1 MRSQQ
6 SPGHSRVCLGDCW
19 GDCSGDCAQS
29 PPRPA
34 SIWVIVRVIVL
45 LIRSWCGRL
54 CSAGRTGLLP
64 AAPSRRTGLLPG
76 ERGYFQW
83 TWLLPGERGFFQ
95 ANGATSSGFGYFQ
108 ANGATCGGFGHSGDP
123 IVALPGRAPLRWAR
137 AFVVTAHIRSCRL
150 SATVYRHLHRAPAQ
164 IRPAGSPTSTTASA
178 GTCSTRT
185 GWTAGSNGRCTRP
198 WPKAGGRGATCS
210 SSGTAQGP
218 GGAPRTGAGLARGV
232 CGSEK
237 GDSRGELRRRRTRRR
252 PGHRGVRGRMLYR
265 SLNNSGIRL
274 WLREAARAG
283 QNKSE
288 E

>member
-1 MRSQQ
+1 MLRRANGAASSGSFQANGA
-6 SPGHSRVCLGDCW
+6 SSRG
-19 GDCSGDCAQS
+19 
-29 PPRPA
+29 
-34 SIWVIVRVIVL
+34 
-45 LIRSWCGRL
+45 
-54 CSAGRTGLLP
+54 TGLLP
-64 AAPSRRTGLLPG
+64 VDLTTPRRTGLLPG
-76 ERGYFQW
+76 ERGDFQW
-83 TWLLPGERGFFQ
+83 IWLLPGERGYLRWIW
-95 ANGATSSGFGYFQ
+95 AL
-108 ANGATCGGFGHSGDP
+108 GDP

-164 IRPAGSPTSTTASA
+164 IRPAGRPTSTTASA

-232 CGSEK
+232 CGSEE
-237 GDSRGELRRRRTRRR
+237 GDARGELRRRRTRRR